1 MGHWAY
7 DLRVEATPNDID
19 ALAAAF
25 LEEGHFSVAAR
36 SRLTDADASTV
47 HAVFT
52 VTLSRAPGDLVEPL
66 PDALIEGI
74 RHSVERFR
82 NEHPN
87 SNARIFNIGP
97 ARSDPAR

>member
-7 DLRVEATPNDID
+7 DLRVEATPN
-19 ALAAAF
+19 
-25 LEEGHFSVAAR
+25 EEGHFSVAAR
-36 SRLTDADASTV
+36 SRLTDAGASTV
-47 HAVFT
+47 THAVFT

-74 RHSVERFR
+74 RRSVERFR

-87 SNARIFNIGP
+87 SNARIFNVGP
-97 ARSDPAR
+97 TRSDLAR